1 MIYGVEGRTE
11 VQENE
16 QGETLFHRRWS
27 EQGHCGLPA
36 ELFQSNERICMLTP
50 GLTKG

>member
-1 MIYGVEGRTE
+1 MIYGVESRTE

-27 EQGHCGLPA
+27 EQGHYGLPA
-36 ELFQSNERICMLTP
+36 ELFQSNERIGMRTT
-50 GLTKG
+50 GLAED